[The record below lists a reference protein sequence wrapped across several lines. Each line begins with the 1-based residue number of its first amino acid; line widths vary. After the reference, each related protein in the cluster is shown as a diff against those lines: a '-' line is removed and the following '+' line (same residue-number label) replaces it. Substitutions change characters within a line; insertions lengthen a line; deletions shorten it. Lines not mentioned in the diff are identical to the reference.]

1 MKPIKLSE
9 LTPAYATHPGEML
22 ADELEIRGIKQQE
35 FAQQIGMQKSQ
46 LNEIIKGKR
55 SINAE
60 VAVLIE
66 AALSIPA
73 DFWLKAQNNHD
84 LALVRIQSKVQE
96 RIANI
101 ANWNAMRLALIR
113 QKRKENLHQR

>member
-1 MKPIKLSE
+1 MKPINISE
-9 LTPAYATHPGEML
+9 LTPFSATHPGEFL
-22 ADELEIRGIKQQE
+22 ADELEARAIKQHT

-66 AALSIPA
+66 AALGISA
-73 DFWLKAQNNHD
+73 DFWLNAQNNYD
-84 LALVRIQSKVQE
+84 IALVKIQRKVQE
-96 RIANI
+96 RISAI
-101 ANWNAMRLALIR
+101 ATWNTMQAALVN
-113 QKRKENLHQR
+113 QKKRTNLSEI

>member
-22 ADELEIRGIKQQE
+22 ADELEARGIKQQE

-66 AALSIPA
+66 AALNIPA

-84 LALVRIQSKVQE
+84 LALVKIQSKVQE
-96 RIANI
+96 RIAAI
-101 ANWNAMRLALIR
+101 ADWNAVKLALM
-113 QKRKENLHQR
+113 N